1 MLRQAAEVKMMEEY
15 QSYIITSTLDAHTL
29 DFEELKFSRANITT
43 LRLIDPTSYDIS
55 NGSLSFRSLYNFHTH
70 FLLILCMCAMSCV
83 FSAIHD
89 WIQGERRHQRIFQ
102 ISPEDVKIETA
113 LYHGEQSAALRRR
126 REKKLQFELGR

>member
-55 NGSLSFRSLYNFHTH
+55 NGSLSFPLIEIFMLVLSGSPH
-70 FLLILCMCAMSCV
+70 FMCACDV
-83 FSAIHD
+83 VCLFSH
-89 WIQGERRHQRIFQ
+89 
-102 ISPEDVKIETA
+102 P
-113 LYHGEQSAALRRR
+113 
-126 REKKLQFELGR
+126 